1 MHLACNFFININY
14 HEKVLS
20 PVTVLFHFYALNKE
34 VKGGNLTRPI
44 IPSGPFSIYSMDFP
58 WLSKLGET
66 EMKGLEKET

>member
-1 MHLACNFFININY
+1 MHLAFFSINY

-20 PVTVLFHFYALNKE
+20 PVTVLCHFYTLNKE
-34 VKGGNLTRPI
+34 VKGGNLTKSI

-66 EMKGLEKET
+66 EMKGFGKET